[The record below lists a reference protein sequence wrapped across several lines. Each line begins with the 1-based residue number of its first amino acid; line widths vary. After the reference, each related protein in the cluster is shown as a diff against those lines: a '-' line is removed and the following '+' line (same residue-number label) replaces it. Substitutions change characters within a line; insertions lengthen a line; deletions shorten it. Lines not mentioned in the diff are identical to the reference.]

1 MENKFEYKTIEERV
15 LIIASNT
22 SLFLIRE
29 ENITEGNFLIFSDT
43 QPQEQSIQPGEMSI
57 SDRLSIIS
65 EYAGIDSSIVDVLE
79 NAIIEYETNLIL
91 GGM

>member
-29 ENITEGNFLIFSDT
+29 ENITDGNFLIFSDT
-43 QPQEQSIQPGEMSI
+43 QPQEQSIQSGEMSI

-65 EYAGIDSSIVDVLE
+65 EYAGLDSSIVDVLE
-79 NAIIEYETNLIL
+79 NTIIEYETNLIL

>member
-29 ENITEGNFLIFSDT
+29 ENITDGNFLIFSDT
-43 QPQEQSIQPGEMSI
+43 QPQEQSIQSGEMSI

-65 EYAGIDSSIVDVLE
+65 EYAGLDSSIVDVLE

>member
-29 ENITEGNFLIFSDT
+29 ENITDGNFLIFSDT
-43 QPQEQSIQPGEMSI
+43 QPQEQSIQSGEMSI

>member
-29 ENITEGNFLIFSDT
+29 ENITDGNFLIFSDT
-43 QPQEQSIQPGEMSI
+43 QPQEQSIQSGEMSI

-79 NAIIEYETNLIL
+79 NTIIEYETNLIL